1 MDAATAATDTPA
13 TTLPLFT
20 THPNMLDILR
30 LLALSATR
38 KIAAGRLF
46 VEMFTGSIPALV
58 TPFHDGGFDEDAY
71 RDFVEWQ
78 IAEGSSALVPCGTT
92 GESATL
98 SFAEHFQVVRV
109 CVDQARGRVPVIAG
123 AGSNDTQVAIQNIRA
138 AQEAGADA
146 ALMVPPYYNRP
157 NQDGIVAHF
166 RAVADASSL
175 PIVLYNVPARTVT
188 DIQAPTVIRLAREI
202 ASVVA
207 IKDATGDIA
216 RVSAHRAGA
225 GEEFCQ
231 LSGNDDLALAF
242 NATGGVGCISVTA
255 NVAPR
260 LCAEF
265 QAACARGDYAEARRL
280 HDRLYPLHA
289 ALFSD
294 ASPGPVKY
302 ALNRLRPAF
311 SADLRLPMTPPSETS
326 RAAVDRA
333 LQLVANSEPTTI

>member
-1 MDAATAATDTPA
+1 
-13 TTLPLFT
+13 
-20 THPNMLDILR
+20 
-30 LLALSATR
+30 
-38 KIAAGRLF
+38 
-46 VEMFTGSIPALV
+46 MFTGSIPALV
-58 TPFHDGGFDEDAY
+58 TPFKDGFFDEQSY
-71 RDFVEWQ
+71 RDLVEWQ

-98 SFAEHFQVVRV
+98 SFAEHFGAVRV
-109 CVDQARGRVPVIAG
+109 CVEQARGRVPVIAG

-138 AQEAGADA
+138 ARDAGADA

-166 RAVADASSL
+166 RAIADAVAL
-175 PIVLYNVPARTVT
+175 PIVLYNVPTRTVT
-188 DIQAPTVIRLAREI
+188 DIQPATVIRLATEI

-207 IKDATGDIA
+207 IKDATGDIT

-225 GEEFCQ
+225 GEDFCQ

-242 NATGGVGCISVTA
+242 NATGGRGCISVTA

-260 LCAEF
+260 LCADF
-265 QAACARGDYAEARRL
+265 QAACAAGDFATARAI
-280 HDRLYPLHA
+280 HDRLYPLHI

-302 ALNRLRPAF
+302 ALSQVRPDFPAG
-311 SADLRLPMTPPSETS
+311 LRLPMTPPSQAS
-326 RAAVDRA
+326 RATVDHA
-333 LQLVANSEPTTI
+333 LQLTGLSELSII